1 MTILPTHKIQ
11 DNIFGFTQPEQ
22 LTCHIFDY
30 YLGRNLMTVEVMDR
44 PKDSVVNLRKI
55 IFSDVTYFSGV
66 MSWRGANIELLP
78 LSESLSM
85 ARKLGLI
92 SLNEAD
98 EIQREMPDPD
108 DCRSMGLPNVY
119 RIRGYH
125 PTPQSQ
131 HDGHPAVEVVIC
143 ASNAEL
149 VSE

>member
-1 MTILPTHKIQ
+1 MTVWPTHRLQ
-11 DNIFGFTQPEQ
+11 DNVFEFPEADQ
-22 LTCHIFDY
+22 LSCHIADY
-30 YLGRNLMTVEVMDR
+30 YLGSSLLTIEIMDR

-55 IFSDVTYFSGV
+55 QFSDVTYYAGV

-78 LSESLSM
+78 LSESLNM

-92 SLNEAD
+92 SLNDAD

-131 HDGHPAVEVVIC
+131 HDGHPAVEVLIC

-149 VSE
+149 VAE